1 MIRTYYIKGYVVEEP
16 YLDSKMK
23 ARCYSDKTLYE
34 SLSRIVKLILV
45 SKNGTIIFKSVAK
58 IKQGKLFHKYSKKT
72 NWFKFSRAIFGLRDL
87 VRATVID
94 ATVEDFVGNCI
105 SYNTVTRKWVKTNK
119 KDIFKPSSYI
129 NEHIVYNYCIYSYSK
144 FYLEK

>member
-45 SKNGTIIFKSVAK
+45 SENGTIIFKSVAK
-58 IKQGKLFHKYSKKT
+58 IKQGKLFHKYSIT
-72 NWFKFSRAIFGLRDL
+72 Q
-87 VRATVID
+87 T
-94 ATVEDFVGNCI
+94 C
-105 SYNTVTRKWVKTNK
+105 
-119 KDIFKPSSYI
+119 SSYFQKLI
-129 NEHIVYNYCIYSYSK
+129 SQFS
-144 FYLEK
+144 LL